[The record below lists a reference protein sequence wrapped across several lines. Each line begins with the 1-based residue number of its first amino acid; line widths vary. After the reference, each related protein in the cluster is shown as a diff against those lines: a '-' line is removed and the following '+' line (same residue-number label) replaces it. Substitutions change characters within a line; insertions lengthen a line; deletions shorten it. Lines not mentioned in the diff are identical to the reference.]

1 MRRVILFSILVS
13 LVLSVSASAQTYNAK
28 FVCGKPDAEIKAFAF
43 ASGLY
48 YTSINVHA
56 NTTTDLRKRF
66 SVALMDEKYGD
77 VSDWISETLPAGR
90 SMQIDCGNI
99 YAHLG
104 IPVGTFIDGFVTIV
118 AGPLDVVG
126 VYTVDGNAGAGVS
139 SIHTERVPGS

>member
-13 LVLSVSASAQTYNAK
+13 LVVSFSASAQVYNAK
-28 FVCGKPDAEIKAFAF
+28 FVCGKPDPEIKAFAF

-56 NTTTDLRKRF
+56 NNTVDLRKRF

-77 VSDWISETLPAGR
+77 VSDWVSETLPAGR

-99 YAHLG
+99 YSHLG

-118 AGPLDVVG
+118 GGPLDVIG
-126 VYTVDGNAGAGVS
+126 VYTVDGNSGAGVS
-139 SIHTERVPGS
+139 SIHTERVPPS